1 MPKKS
6 KKFKVKV
13 GKSGN
18 VTLTEK
24 AASPGKKRVVS
35 VKVKNKEL
43 SELGG
48 RPRMKELGELG
59 GRPL

>member
-13 GKSGN
+13 AKGGN

-24 AASPGKKRVVS
+24 AAHPGKKRVVS

-48 RPRMKELGELG
+48 RPL
-59 GRPL
+59 